1 MLKLQPLDLK
11 RLEISEATSSN
22 LLDWKHTQKTGMT
35 SHRRVMYDKY
45 ATRKR
50 DIKDIDANAEEN

>member
-1 MLKLQPLDLK
+1 
-11 RLEISEATSSN
+11 
-22 LLDWKHTQKTGMT
+22 MT